1 MSEEAKTYNIM
12 DLVSQSYIVAVNGS
26 DLQQDGRGIN
36 LTTRVVP
43 LPGTEP
49 TDEYYLILCEN
60 DDYYY
65 IPRSQL
71 ENMKVGKQIVIGE
84 DASLRVKRVKVK
96 DSDGLDCEFS
106 FFKLLP
112 FCPGDLD

>member
-36 LTTRVVP
+36 LTMRV
-43 LPGTEP
+43 LPQPGAESP
-49 TDEYYLILCEN
+49 EEYYLVLCEN

-65 IPRSQL
+65 ISRSQL

-84 DASLRVKRVKVK
+84 DVSLLVKVK

>member
-43 LPGTEP
+43 QPDAVP
-49 TDEYYLILCEN
+49 PDEFYLILCEN
-60 DDYYY
+60 DDYHY
-65 IPRSQL
+65 IECDKL
-71 ENMKVGKQIVIGE
+71 EIMKVE
-84 DASLRVKRVKVK
+84 
-96 DSDGLDCEFS
+96 
-106 FFKLLP
+106 
-112 FCPGDLD
+112 